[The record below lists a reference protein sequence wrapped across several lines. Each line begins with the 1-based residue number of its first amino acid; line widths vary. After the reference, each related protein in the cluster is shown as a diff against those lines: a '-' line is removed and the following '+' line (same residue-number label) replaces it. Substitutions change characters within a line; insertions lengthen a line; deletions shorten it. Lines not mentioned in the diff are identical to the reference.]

1 MINKRLLIKNILAFY
16 DENSFYDKKRQLNL
30 HTANGKA
37 KFLKHICALSNS
49 NPKNNAYLVV
59 GIQDNDNVIIGVD
72 FYDDSKIQNLVDAY
86 LNNPPLI
93 TYDNVSFD
101 SLSSDS
107 VVGLVTIKPKTGV
120 TSFKRSI
127 STIEK
132 DTFFF
137 RIGSNSIPNRL
148 VKNLENNFDTVT
160 SIERNSWNNLQIT
173 LDSVLNFVTKTHRDI
188 SPKYKVFKEQ
198 FVLCWAGNKSMVR
211 GTPFYSR
218 MDISFINEQI
228 KLFYSDLDSV
238 TIFYNQD
245 EFVITEYLNLGLND
259 RTSYYP
265 FVEIAIKFNDNGTYE
280 IQHTLLFNP
289 PKYNQKILN
298 HIYNASLKIINKI
311 LTNQVLSVKEERV
324 VQKLSFN
331 LMLCYLNG
339 FQSAK
344 EELISIKDYFKVHKD
359 PNLFKGFKEV
369 MRILRKLKYEKE
381 LKDE

>member
-1 MINKRLLIKNILAFY
+1 MINKRLLIKNILAYY

-30 HTANGKA
+30 HTASGKA

-49 NPKNNAYLVV
+49 NPKNNAYLLV
-59 GIQDNDNVIIGVD
+59 GIEDKDNIILGVD
-72 FYDDSKIQNLVDAY
+72 FYDDSKIQNLVNAY

-93 TYDNVSFD
+93 TYDNVSFN
-101 SLSSDS
+101 SLPTDR
-107 VVGLVTIKPKTGV
+107 VVGLVTIKPNKEL
-120 TSFKRSI
+120 TSFRRSI
-127 STIEK
+127 SSIEK
-132 DTFFF
+132 DSFYY
-137 RIGSNSIPNRL
+137 RIGSNSVPDL
-148 VKNLENNFDTVT
+148 VVSTLDDNYNTVA
-160 SIERNSWNNLQIT
+160 SIERNSWNSLQTT
-173 LDSVLNFVTKTHRDI
+173 LESVLDFVTSTHKDI
-188 SPKYKVFKEQ
+188 HPKYKVFKEQ
-198 FVLCWAGNKSMVR
+198 FVLCWAGNKSLVR

-259 RTSYYP
+259 KTSFYP
-265 FVEIAIKFNDNGTYE
+265 FVEIAIKFHDNGTYLME
-280 IQHTLLFNP
+280 HTLLFNP
-289 PKYNQKILN
+289 PKYNKNILN
-298 HIYNASLKIINKI
+298 HIYNTSLKIINKI
-311 LTNQVLSVKEERV
+311 LTFQTLSSKEERV

-339 FQSAK
+339 FDKAK
-344 EELISIKDYFKVHKD
+344 DDLIQIKDFFKSHKD
-359 PNLFKGFKEV
+359 PSLFKGFKEV